1 MAPTCYP
8 RCGKARKDSTN
19 DVHLLVMPPP
29 VPVRSVLAS
38 NRRDSARRCSRCP
51 FRSTTSPTCGPCSGR
66 VRNESAGRTLLRS
79 MRSAPRSGRI
89 ERRQTQREGNCDPE
103 TDDYHDRLRRRS
115 DAGTRRAGRGPQG
128 RIRARGMGH
137 AAVRQRGHD
146 VSQPGLSCVNKLAG
160 SSCAAAR
167 SLCGRLYARRWDPP
181 GGRASRVADELGPAR
196 QSTGG
201 QLHAP

>member
-38 NRRDSARRCSRCP
+38 HRRDRARRCSLCP

-66 VRNESAGRTLLRS
+66 VRNESAGRTLLRP

-89 ERRQTQREGNCDPE
+89 ERRQTQREGNCDHE
-103 TDDYHDRLRRRS
+103 TDDYHGRLRRR
-115 DAGTRRAGRGPQG
+115 G
-128 RIRARGMGH
+128 
-137 AAVRQRGHD
+137 D
-146 VSQPGLSCVNKLAG
+146 VSCVNKLAG

-167 SLCGRLYARRWDPP
+167 PLCGRLLRRDGTRLGVVP
-181 GGRASRVADELGPAR
+181 RVWPMSWACSAVN
-196 QSTGG
+196 GG